1 MRTVD
6 GSGRPEH
13 GGTGRRMSRPAAGGR
28 RGAALL
34 LALALPACASL
45 LSPGEAPAQYNS
57 FNQRDDKYRLLGL
70 KRAKEY
76 FEVTRK
82 EFDRQKGLFDK
93 GLISEA
99 ELDRFRNSLADAEV
113 NYQQSLLSVLFE
125 QQYVS
130 IDRAVKYQAADGSKR
145 VRLTVS
151 NASGSSEEFRKL
163 LGIDDELFRTL
174 QPDVIQSVYLSLYNN
189 DGAIISQP
197 YEYKLEELRAGA
209 PKVVDFAL
217 LQELDALTV
226 NIIYG
231 NGSSRTLKLLLQKDN
246 TVNKVVVQS
255 QQFSQE
261 AELGKTASYGL
272 TLELF
277 GGVNTSFSLVVVNLP
292 LQVNRY
298 FRDAATQA
306 RLSQIKFTESVNTM
320 RASLEVSLPDRPTDE
335 IAMDR
340 AIPFFAMAVPAARAN
355 ELGNAESR
363 RWTEDEIR
371 KLNVGYVKL
380 ELMPRGA
387 GRLLVRAPQLYYAVK
402 SGDPVVVTLDLVNEG
417 TRRLDN
423 VKVDVDLPMNWT
435 KAVEPAVI
443 PTLDINQERRVTL
456 TATPPAGIAAGR
468 YEMRLRTSGLS
479 DNQPVN
485 AEDKTVT
492 AEIEEGANVFGTI
505 AIVLAIL
512 GIVGGIVA
520 FGVRMSRK

>member
-1 MRTVD
+1 MKTPRVI
-6 GSGRPEH
+6 RLL
-13 GGTGRRMSRPAAGGR
+13 
-28 RGAALL
+28 AALL
-34 LALALPACASL
+34 VLAAFLPT
-45 LSPGEAPAQYNS
+45 GESTAQYNS

-70 KRAKEY
+70 KRSKEY

-99 ELDRFRNSLADAEV
+99 ELDRFKNSLADAEV

-130 IDRAVKYQAADGSKR
+130 IEKAVKYQAADGTKH
-145 VRLTVS
+145 VRLTVT
-151 NASGSSEEFRKL
+151 NASGGSEEFRKL
-163 LGIDDELFRTL
+163 LGIEDQLFRSL
-174 QPDVIQSVYLSLYNN
+174 QPDVIQSVYISLYNN

-197 YEYKLEELRAGA
+197 YEFKLEELRAGH

-231 NGSSRTLKLLLQKDN
+231 NGSTRTLKILLQKDN
-246 TVNKVVVQS
+246 TGNKVVVQS

-277 GGVNTSFSLVVVNLP
+277 GGVNTSFSLVVANLP
-292 LQVNRY
+292 LQLNR
-298 FRDAATQA
+298 FFKDASTGA

-340 AIPFFAMAVPAARAN
+340 ALPFYVMVVPASRAA
-355 ELGNAESR
+355 ELKNAESKK
-363 RWTEDEIR
+363 WTEDEIR

-387 GRLLVRAPQLYYAVK
+387 GRLLVRAPQLYYAVRA
-402 SGDPVVVTLDLVNEG
+402 GEPVVVTMDLVNEG

-435 KAVEPAVI
+435 KTVEPAVV

-456 TATPPAGIAAGR
+456 TATPPDGIASGR

-505 AIVLAIL
+505 LIVLAIL
-512 GIVGGIVA
+512 GIVGGIVV
-520 FGVRMSRK
+520 FGVRMSKK

>member
-1 MRTVD
+1 MRTSRIIRRVAVLLILAAFL
-6 GSGRPEH
+6 P
-13 GGTGRRMSRPAAGGR
+13 TGESV
-28 RGAALL
+28 
-34 LALALPACASL
+34 
-45 LSPGEAPAQYNS
+45 AQYNS

-70 KRAKEY
+70 KRSKEY

-82 EFDRQKGLFDK
+82 EFDRQKGLFEK
-93 GLISEA
+93 GLISDA

-130 IDRAVKYQAADGSKR
+130 VEKAVKYQAADGSKH
-145 VRLTVS
+145 VKLTVS
-151 NASGSSEEFRKL
+151 NASGGSEEFRKL
-163 LGIDDELFRTL
+163 LGIDDQLFRSL
-174 QPDVIQSVYLSLYNN
+174 QPDVIQSVYISLYNN

-197 YEYKLEELRAGA
+197 YEFKVEELRAGS

-231 NGSSRTLKLLLQKDN
+231 NGSTRTLKILLQKDN

-261 AELGKTASYGL
+261 AELGRTASYGL

-277 GGVNTSFSLVVVNLP
+277 GGVNTSFSLHVVNLP
-292 LQVNRY
+292 LQINRF
-298 FRDAATQA
+298 FRETATQA

-340 AIPFFAMAVPAARAN
+340 AIPFYIMVIPAGRGA
-355 ELGNAESR
+355 ELKGAESKT
-363 RWTEDEIR
+363 WTEDQIK

-387 GRLLVRAPQLYYAVK
+387 GRLLVRAPQLYYNVGSGEAV
-402 SGDPVVVTLDLVNEG
+402 VMTMDLVNEG

-435 KAVEPAVI
+435 KTIEPAVI
-443 PTLDINQERRVTL
+443 ATLDINQEQRVTL
-456 TATPPAGIAAGR
+456 TAVPPEGISSGR

-479 DNQPVN
+479 DNSPVN

-492 AEIEEGANVFGTI
+492 VEIEEDANVFGTI
-505 AIVLAIL
+505 LLVLVIL
-512 GIVGGIVA
+512 GVIGGIVV
-520 FGVRMSRK
+520 FGVRMSKK